1 LSSTENP
8 LPLSEPAPTPV
19 VSREPVWNGWDVAMI
34 AIVVV
39 LGIFVFGSLLGVGG
53 KILGYQVAGNVTVT
67 LRVILTAQVLAYCVA
82 LWFMRHLIVGHYH
95 SQWNPAVHW
104 NWPSANWFTWI
115 AAGILLAIG
124 VQLISM
130 LLPVPRALPIDKYFQ
145 SRQGAWMMSIFG
157 VTMAPLFEELF
168 FRGFLYPV
176 LARRTGITLGVVL
189 TAIGF
194 AVLHASQ
201 LAGAWAPLLMLFLV
215 GLVLTLVR
223 VVKNAVAP
231 TFLMHV
237 GYNLTL
243 FTLLWVATDHFRHM
257 EKLLQQ

>member
-1 LSSTENP
+1 M
-8 LPLSEPAPTPV
+8 A
-19 VSREPVWNGWDVAMI
+19 REPVWNGWDVAMI

-39 LGIFVFGSLLGVGG
+39 LGIFVFGSLLGVAG
-53 KILGYQVAGNVTVT
+53 KILGYQVTGNSTVT
-67 LRVILTAQVLAYCVA
+67 LRVILAAQVLAYIVA
-82 LWFMRHLIVGHYH
+82 LWFMRHLIVAHYH
-95 SQWNPAVHW
+95 SRWNDAVHW

-115 AAGILLAIG
+115 AAGIMLAIG

-145 SRQGAWMMSIFG
+145 SRQGAWMMSVFG
-157 VTMAPLFEELF
+157 ITMAPLFEELF

-176 LARRTGITLGVVL
+176 LARKVGIAIGAVL

-194 AVLHASQ
+194 AFLHASQ
-201 LAGAWAPLLMLFLV
+201 LGGAWAPLLMLFVV

-243 FTLLWVATDHFRHM
+243 FTLLWIATDHFRHM